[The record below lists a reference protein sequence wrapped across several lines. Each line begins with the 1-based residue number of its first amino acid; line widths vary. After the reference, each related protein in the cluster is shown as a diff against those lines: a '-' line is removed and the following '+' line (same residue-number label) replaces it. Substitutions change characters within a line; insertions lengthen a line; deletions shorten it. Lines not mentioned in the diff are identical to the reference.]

1 VSRARRPRTP
11 GAAAASRASGRT
23 VPGARTAAT
32 VVVAA
37 VVTALFAAGCV
48 AGPTAA
54 ERHAATT
61 TSIDLDASGPP
72 ELVGESLERHT
83 REVTVRVR
91 NIGCYALAT
100 GSGIAIGPDVFVTNQ
115 HVTEGA
121 RELQVTTW
129 DGRSLAVSVSAVSV
143 SNDLSVVRVDG
154 RLPAVAEV
162 VAAVPQ
168 PGDRV
173 TAVGYPGGG
182 EITMSA
188 GRVVDLVDG
197 EAFGERGRVIR
208 ATSTVRPGNSGGP
221 LLDGE
226 GRVVGVVYAY
236 ERSTGYALAIPAATL
251 LRERGRTAPLALDD
265 CRR

>member
-1 VSRARRPRTP
+1 VSRGSRPLEPGPRHRARAIGRAIV
-11 GAAAASRASGRT
+11 AAAALST
-23 VPGARTAAT
+23 TA
-32 VVVAA
+32 
-37 VVTALFAAGCV
+37 CV
-48 AGPTAA
+48 ASPDSA

-61 TSIDLDASGPP
+61 TSVDGDPAETA

-100 GSGIAIGPDVFVTNQ
+100 GSGIAIGPDVFVTNH

-121 RELQVTTW
+121 KELQVTTW
-129 DGRSLAVSVSAVSV
+129 DGRSLEVAVSAVSV
-143 SNDLSVVRVDG
+143 SNDLSVVRVEG

-162 VAAVPQ
+162 VAAVPEA
-168 PGDRV
+168 GARV

-182 EITMSA
+182 EITFSA

-236 ERSTGYALAIPAATL
+236 ERATGYALAIPAATL
-251 LRERGRTAPLALDD
+251 LRERGRTATLALDD